1 MKKLSF
7 IKRTKQTAATT
18 LGAVALLATATL
30 TTTSAQAQK
39 APVQPAPADNGSALE
54 TWWNGKNMTGNW
66 FGVRDTLK
74 ENGITLD
81 GRYNGGY
88 FGVIDAQRGSRG
100 FYSQEMFFSGAVN
113 VGKLLKVEDLEGFRI
128 YAQTRWRDVQPQANP
143 NNFVLAN
150 GMYNPSVWAAGGYGW
165 RLQDVALEYSSL
177 DNLPVKNMI
186 VARAGWVRPASEF
199 IDQPLS
205 KLFMNNAISSAK
217 GIGGNIPFSGSFST
231 WGGSI
236 AVKPTDS
243 SYTKAGLY
251 MSYPQSTT
259 TGNHGV
265 AFEGFAQDPDQNNLM
280 GMIEA
285 GVTPKIGA
293 SKLPGKYAMGAYY
306 YGGYRTSFLGNPG
319 FGQYGFYWQADQML
333 FRESSPAPEMPA
345 PMGKGATATKTAT
358 SKSSG
363 KSFKAPV
370 ETVKPKLSEQGL
382 SMFNLFTFAPK
393 YNNLVPF
400 YYQGGFSYKGLIPN
414 RDKDQL
420 YIGTAIGA
428 YSYYNLLA
436 RRAAGSTNL
445 PTYTMVLEGGYRVN
459 FNDWFYG
466 GPFAEYII
474 RPNGTDNVQ
483 NALVL
488 GANFEVKF

>member
-1 MKKLSF
+1 MKKLSL
-7 IKRTKQTAATT
+7 ISTKQIGGTRLVA
-18 LGAVALLATATL
+18 GALALFATASF

-39 APVQPAPADNGSALE
+39 APVQPAPAESNSALE
-54 TWWNGKNMTGNW
+54 TWWNGKYLTGNW
-66 FGVRDTLK
+66 FGFRDTLK
-74 ENGITLD
+74 DNGITLD

-150 GMYNPSVWAAGGYGW
+150 GLYNPSVWAAGGYGW

-236 AVKPTDS
+236 AVKPTEW

-251 MSYPQSTT
+251 MSYPQSTA
-259 TGNHGV
+259 TGNHGL
-265 AFEGFAQDPDQNNLM
+265 AFEGFAQDPDQNSLM
-280 GMIEA
+280 TMVEG
-285 GVTPKIGA
+285 GFTPKIGA

-319 FGQYGFYWQADQML
+319 YGQYGMYWQADQML
-333 FRESSPAPEMPA
+333 YREPSPMVEEPA
-345 PMGKGATATKTAT
+345 PMGKGAGKVAKKDA
-358 SKSSG
+358 

-370 ETVKPKLSEQGL
+370 PASKPKLSDQGL

-420 YIGTAIGA
+420 YIGTALGA

-436 RRAAGSTNL
+436 RRAAGSVNL
-445 PTYTMVLEGGYRVN
+445 PTYTMVIEGGYRVN